1 MTEPVNRLAASASVL
16 HDGELSLRDYLD
28 NLEEVF
34 RKREPDLQAFLAEEG
49 RFERLHRDARELLE
63 RYPDPRRRPAL
74 FGIPVGVKDIF
85 NVDGFETRAG
95 SQLPASEFEGPEA
108 ECVTRLKN
116 AGALILGKTV
126 TAQFAY
132 LAPGVTRNPHQ
143 PEHTPGG
150 SSSGSAAAV
159 GAGMCALTLGTQ
171 TVGSINRPAA
181 FCGVVGLKPSYERVN
196 RSGVLP
202 VSASLDHVGFFVSDT
217 ESAALAASV
226 MIPDWEDTHVER
238 RPVLGVPD
246 GPYLERVSSKGRENL
261 EQACEKLAAGGYQ
274 VVRPTVM
281 PDFDDICNRHQVI
294 MAAEAARVHADWF
307 SGHRALYREET
318 IELVMRGMAVTQDEL
333 RAALPGRKKL
343 RSELTAIMG
352 ASGMDVWIA
361 PSATGVAPRGL
372 DSTGDAIMNLP
383 WTHCGLPALTVP
395 SGMNEAGL
403 PYGLQLIGKW
413 QEDEAVLSWATEIES
428 MIGLDPDQGNHSGE
442 KILMC

>member
-1 MTEPVNRLAASASVL
+1 MTETIDRLATCANLLRS
-16 HDGELSLRDYLD
+16 GELPLQDYLD
-28 NLEEVF
+28 NIEEHF
-34 RKREPDLQAFLAEEG
+34 QKREPAVKAFLAEED
-49 RFERLHRDARELLE
+49 RFARLHRDARGLLE
-63 RYPDPRRRPAL
+63 KYPDPGDRPAL

-95 SQLPASEFEGPEA
+95 SQLPPGEFAGPEA

-126 TAQFAY
+126 TAQFAF

-143 PEHTPGG
+143 PGHTPGG

-181 FCGVVGLKPSYERVN
+181 FCGAVGLKPSYERVS

-202 VSASLDHVGFFVSDT
+202 VSASLDHVGFFTSDT

-226 MIPDWEDTHVER
+226 MIPGWEFAEQER
-238 RPVLGVPD
+238 RPVLAVPE
-246 GPYLERVSSKGRENL
+246 GPYLEKVSGEGRENL
-261 EQACEKLAAGGYQ
+261 ELACERLTAAGYR
-274 VVRPTVM
+274 VMRTTVM
-281 PDFDDICNRHQVI
+281 PDFDDIYNRHQII

-307 SGHRALYREET
+307 SRYRSLYHEKT
-318 IELVMRGMAVTQDEL
+318 IELVLRGISVAPEDL
-333 RAALPGRKKL
+333 KSALPGRERL
-343 RSELTAIMG
+343 RSELTDIMDDNG
-352 ASGMDVWIA
+352 IDMWIA

-383 WTHCGLPALTVP
+383 WTHCGLPALTLP
-395 SGMNEAGL
+395 SGKNKAGL
-403 PYGLQLIGKW
+403 PYGVQLIGKW
-413 QEDEAVLSWATEIES
+413 HQDEAVLSWATDIQAL
-428 MIGLDPDQGNHSGE
+428 IG
-442 KILMC
+442 